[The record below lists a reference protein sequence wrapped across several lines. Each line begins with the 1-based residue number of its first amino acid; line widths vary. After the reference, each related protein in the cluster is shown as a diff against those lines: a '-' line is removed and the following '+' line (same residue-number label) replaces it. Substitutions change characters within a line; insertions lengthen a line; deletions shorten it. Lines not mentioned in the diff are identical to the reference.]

1 MVNRERSEKICRC
14 SPKIRLVFTAILDYL
29 GSVMKKMKDRM
40 RSLDQMVEKKPDVI
54 FPIPS
59 WSGYYLVVTPK
70 PFRTDCCFIDSN
82 NVSVPAGITILTASG
97 TQERRLAK
105 FRKKRKGVPYGTTYV
120 KMHSDNGKWPMG
132 KAWPLNKIVAKI
144 APSAEAEMNRRMAVM
159 SEAEIREDQ
168 RKFVEATVIEAKA
181 AAEFNKMNKE
191 DNRDGEE
198 LEERKKYKGTTA
210 EFNKLLKKRRA
221 LEDKEAK
228 RLRRNERDRKSKAL
242 RDIL

>member
-1 MVNRERSEKICRC
+1 
-14 SPKIRLVFTAILDYL
+14 
-29 GSVMKKMKDRM
+29 MKKMKDRM
-40 RSLDQMVEKKPDVI
+40 RSLDQMVEKMPDKI
-54 FPIPS
+54 FKLPG
-59 WSGYYLVVTPK
+59 WDGYYLVITEK
-70 PFRTDCCFIDSN
+70 PFRTDCCFDPQN

-97 TQERRLAK
+97 TQERRLAQ
-105 FRKKRKGVPYGTTYV
+105 FRKKRRGVPYGTTYV
-120 KMHSDNGKWPMG
+120 KMHPNKGDYKHGKLI
-132 KAWPLNKIVAKI
+132 KLHKVVAKI

-181 AAEFNKMNKE
+181 AAEFNKMNTE